1 MTHPGV
7 GVPTSPG
14 IPPFEHAAQQAIH
27 AARMRVESF
36 TRPRPILT
44 PEEREDALKRADEGE
59 TCRFCAAFHAG
70 ASTPACPRLA
80 TFELNGD
87 GQVIKGSFWPEGVSD
102 AAVELDGEGKV
113 RAVTFHKHD
122 EWDTSQIVRAADAA
136 EEDGDTDLE
145 QAETSQ

>member
-1 MTHPGV
+1 VTHP

-14 IPPFEHAAQQAIH
+14 IPPFEQAAQSAIAQAR
-27 AARMRVESF
+27 ARVEGF

-44 PEEREDALKRADEGE
+44 PEEREDALKAVDGKE
-59 TCRFCAAFHAG
+59 TCLFCGALHHG

-87 GQVIKGSFWPEGVSD
+87 GAVIKGSFWPEGVSD

-113 RAVTFHKHD
+113 RAVTFHRHD
-122 EWDTSQIVRAADAA
+122 EYDTSQIMRAADAA
-136 EEDGDTDLE
+136 EGDDAAE
-145 QAETSQ
+145 QDSETG

>member
-7 GVPTSPG
+7 GVPTSSGTP
-14 IPPFEHAAQQAIH
+14 IFEDVARQAIH
-27 AARMRVESF
+27 QARARVESF
-36 TRPRPILT
+36 NRPRPVLT

-59 TCRFCAAFHAG
+59 TCRFCASFHAG

-102 AAVELDGEGKV
+102 SAVELDGEGAV

-136 EEDGDTDLE
+136 EEDGRGEDNTEGD
-145 QAETSQ
+145 

>member
-14 IPPFEHAAQQAIH
+14 IPPFEHAARQAID
-27 AARMRVESF
+27 AARARVEGF

-44 PEEREDALKRADEGE
+44 PAEREDALKRADEGE

-102 AAVELDGEGKV
+102 AAVELDGEGAV

-136 EEDGDTDLE
+136 EEDGSE
-145 QAETSQ
+145 NEKEESQAG

>member
-14 IPPFEHAAQQAIH
+14 IPTFEHVAQQAIH
-27 AARMRVESF
+27 AARARVEAF
-36 TRPRPILT
+36 TRPRPPLT

-59 TCRFCAAFHAG
+59 TCRFCAGFHHG

-87 GQVIKGSFWPEGVSD
+87 GAVIKGSFWPEGVSD
-102 AAVELDGEGKV
+102 AAVELDGEGAV

-122 EWDTSQIVRAADAA
+122 EWDTEPDRA
-136 EEDGDTDLE
+136 GRRRGRRRRRG
-145 QAETSQ
+145 